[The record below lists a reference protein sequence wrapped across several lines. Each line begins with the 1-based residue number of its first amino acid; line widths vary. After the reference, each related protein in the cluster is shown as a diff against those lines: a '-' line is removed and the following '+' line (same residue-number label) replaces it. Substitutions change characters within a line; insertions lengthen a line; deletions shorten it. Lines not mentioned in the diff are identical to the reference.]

1 MDIIPDATTVAFLR
15 VRLRNADLIEEFF
28 ERFEEFLREQGLEA
42 KRGQIIDATIIPVP
56 IQRNTRDV

>member
-1 MDIIPDATTVAFLR
+1 
-15 VRLRNADLIEEFF
+15 LIEELF